1 MLLPL
6 QTLTA
11 NPTLARQGNASTEPP
26 SDADASLTALR
37 WILRSKKTEGA
48 CGINDYR
55 KPHLYNIRKRLTQAF
70 PQTLRLLQGKGDRVP
85 LAEHLWIEV
94 FGKQRLYFVK
104 PIVFSGRRRRRPL
117 RICVPIVCL
126 QKPFVFFGRS
136 KPLPYRVCA
145 SIVRP
150 QKPFVDP
157 DASYEASVLLGSFLA
172 SQNFDYAQDDRQRCG
187 LRK

>member
-1 MLLPL
+1 MNDCQWQSEPWRDR
-6 QTLTA
+6 A
-11 NPTLARQGNASTEPP
+11 AARQWGP
-26 SDADASLTALR
+26 S
-37 WILRSKKTEGA
+37 
-48 CGINDYR
+48 
-55 KPHLYNIRKRLTQAF
+55 
-70 PQTLRLLQGKGDRVP
+70 QTVD
-85 LAEHLWIEV
+85 EV

-150 QKPFVDP
+150 QKPFVTLTPSTTPWSPSLPEGGLDYTSP
-157 DASYEASVLLGSFLA
+157 LSSETSHFLRRGRRPRRPVSTSFSQTASLSVILSVVEVL
-172 SQNFDYAQDDRQRCG
+172 
-187 LRK
+187 